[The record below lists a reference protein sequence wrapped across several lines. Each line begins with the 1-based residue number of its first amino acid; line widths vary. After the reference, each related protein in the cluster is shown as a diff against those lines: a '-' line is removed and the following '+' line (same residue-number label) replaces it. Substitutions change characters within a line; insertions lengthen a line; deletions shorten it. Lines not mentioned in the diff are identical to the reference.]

1 MRSIEQPK
9 KGPSNAECVL
19 PKRQL
24 PIQKVTGTNGD
35 SVTPKNEKSC
45 YFLWMKQFNSHI
57 YEGTFI

>member
-24 PIQKVTGTNGD
+24 PIQKVTRTNGD
-35 SVTPKNEKSC
+35 AVTPKNLKSC
-45 YFLWMKQFNSHI
+45 YSLWMKQV
-57 YEGTFI
+57 